1 MVTSELLVIRDLGLM
16 VGNHQLLQ
24 SLSFV
29 LQSGEPVCVVGPNG
43 AGKTTL
49 LKVVAGLSRG
59 YSGSVLLQQRE
70 VRDERPDRLAH
81 IVGFVPQR
89 LEHLPCFSVAE
100 FLELSGNA
108 RKEAVTRLTD
118 HVRNRYLPEL
128 SGGELQRVLL
138 AGALA
143 QGVRLLLLD
152 EPTSNLDPTGRA
164 EVEVLLDEL
173 AQEDVTLMMV
183 THDISL
189 AVRCSTRLVIM
200 SQGSISW
207 SGGVNDEALVSELGK
222 AYRCRFLRVEHH
234 DLQRPLIVAQ

>member
-1 MVTSELLVIRDLGLM
+1 MTSELLVVRDLS
-16 VGNHQLLQ
+16 VTAGNQPLLA
-24 SLSFV
+24 SISFSM
-29 LQSGEPVCVVGPNG
+29 QAGEPICIVGPNG
-43 AGKTTL
+43 AGKTSL

-70 VRDERPDRLAH
+70 VRSERPDSLART
-81 IVGFVPQR
+81 VGFVPQR

-100 FLELSGNA
+100 FLALSGGA
-108 RKEAVTRLTD
+108 RREAVARLTG
-118 HVRNRYLPEL
+118 HIRERYLPEL

-164 EVEVLLDEL
+164 EVEALLDEL
-173 AQEDVTLMMV
+173 GAEDVTLLMV

-189 AVRCSTRLVIM
+189 AVRCGMRLLIM
-200 SQGSISW
+200 SQGRISW
-207 SGGVNDEALVSELGK
+207 SGRVGDEAVVPELEK
-222 AYRCRFLRVEHH
+222 AYRCRFVRIDHEH
-234 DLQRPLIVAQ
+234 LKSPVIVAQ